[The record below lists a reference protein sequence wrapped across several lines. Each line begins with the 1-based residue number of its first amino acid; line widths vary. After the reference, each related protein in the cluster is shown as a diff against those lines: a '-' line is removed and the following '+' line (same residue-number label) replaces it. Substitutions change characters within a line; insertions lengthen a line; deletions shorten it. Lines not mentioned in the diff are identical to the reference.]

1 MQRQTMGMS
10 AVAVLQTLRPRPS
23 RHKHQLPKHQL
34 PKHQLPK
41 HQLPKPNLLKLNLL
55 KLNLPKLPPET
66 DKKATGQ
73 GSSLDGSETFDLA
86 FD

>member
-34 PKHQLPK
+34 PKP
-41 HQLPKPNLLKLNLL
+41 NLL